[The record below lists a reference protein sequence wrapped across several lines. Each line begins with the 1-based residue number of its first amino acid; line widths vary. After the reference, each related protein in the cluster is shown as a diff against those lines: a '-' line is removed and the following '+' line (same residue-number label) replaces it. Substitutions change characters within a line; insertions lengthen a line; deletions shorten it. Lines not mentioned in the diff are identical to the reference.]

1 MLHFRINILLFA
13 YGAIGSEGVSKLRFS
28 FERAAMK
35 TQYFSNTWKVAFSP
49 FCPPVTTS
57 LDTDTLK

>member
-35 TQYFSNTWKVAFSP
+35 TQYFSNT
-49 FCPPVTTS
+49 
-57 LDTDTLK
+57 